1 MKFEL
6 VILGITGF
14 LIYDAYHNGVYMK
27 KLKSWKKYYKMA
39 GYGIMGLCVYIYL
52 KKNPMESRSMLQHA
66 NGLIKYMPIDKEASD
81 MLTPIINDFN
91 SFSPQQQKIF
101 NSGGSNMRGANP
113 KKTNRSVSET
123 KKKFVASN
131 QNWKC
136 GHCNDQLTAWFE
148 VDHIQ
153 RLEHGGSN
161 HIDNLIALCRN
172 CHGEKTAMER
182 MQS

>member
-1 MKFEL
+1 MKTEFL
-6 VILGITGF
+6 ILSITAF
-14 LIYDAYHNGVYMK
+14 FIYDAYHDGIYMK
-27 KLKSWKKYYKMA
+27 KLKSWKKYYKMV
-39 GYGIMGLCVYIYL
+39 GYGIMGLCIYIYL
-52 KKNPMESRSMLQHA
+52 KKNPSETRNMLKHA
-66 NGLIKYMPIDKEASD
+66 NGLIKYMPIDKEAGD
-81 MLTPIINDFN
+81 MLTPFINDFN
-91 SFSPQQQKIF
+91 SFSPQQQKLF
-101 NSGGSNMRGANP
+101 SSGKHTNNSNNI

-136 GHCNDQLTAWFE
+136 GHCNEQLTAWFE

-153 RLEHGGSN
+153 RLEYGGSN

-182 MQS
+182 MR